1 MEIANT
7 KWVAATASM
16 WIESF
21 IGASYT
27 FGIYSSLLKSSQSY
41 DQSTLDTISVYKDIG
56 ANAGILSGLFYTAV
70 ASGRSGNGRFFSGPW
85 LVIFVG
91 LLQWLVGYGF
101 IWMAASGVIEP
112 PPVAV
117 MCLFMFFAG
126 HCQPFFNT
134 AIVVTA
140 IRNFSDYGG
149 TAVGIM
155 KGYLGLSGAILVQ
168 MYHIFCEGDPANYL
182 LLLAVVPSIF
192 ILTMMPFVRAYD
204 TVIPG
209 HKKYLNGLSSISL
222 IVVTYLMVVI
232 LVENVIGMPR
242 SMKICSFTLLVLLL
256 ASPLLVAVR
265 AHNEEKE
272 RLLSLDFPVT
282 ERSTLLDTPKPND
295 VDVVTTNDMNVLEAI
310 CTINFWLLFLA
321 MICGMGSGLATIN
334 NIRQVGESLRYSTV
348 QLNSLVSLWSIWS
361 FLGRFG
367 AGYISDAY
375 LHSHGWPRPAFIT
388 ISLVIMALGHIVMA
402 SGLLGSLYIGS
413 LLVGLA
419 YGSQWALMPTITS
432 EIFGILH
439 MGTIFYT
446 IGIASPVGSYIF
458 SVKVIGYFYDKVASE
473 DHSCYGSHCFRT
485 SFVIMAVM
493 SVLGSLI
500 SFVLFLRAKKFYA
513 TLVAKR
519 ILK

>member
-1 MEIANT
+1 MATMEKPIDSSHGDS
-7 KWVAATASM
+7 ATSSNQVPLLQISIDTYKHMYAKFNSCRKM
-16 WIESF
+16 SLNCLTCHTLQRSDSDIDIVSLKDSNIE
-21 IGASYT
+21 GKNVT
-27 FGIYSSLLKSSQSY
+27 
-41 DQSTLDTISVYKDIG
+41 
-56 ANAGILSGLFYTAV
+56 SGYEDGKEPNNV
-70 ASGRSGNGRFFSGPW
+70 ASGETAAIDAVEDPVRLRHVFLSRLKRVSNSTYFDW
-85 LVIFVG
+85 LVPPSYSSSNCF
-91 LLQWLVGYGF
+91 LQSP
-101 IWMAASGVIEP
+101 I
-112 PPVAV
+112 
-117 MCLFMFFAG
+117 
-126 HCQPFFNT
+126 
-134 AIVVTA
+134 
-140 IRNFSDYGG
+140 
-149 TAVGIM
+149 
-155 KGYLGLSGAILVQ
+155 
-168 MYHIFCEGDPANYL
+168 
-182 LLLAVVPSIF
+182 PSIF

-204 TVIPG
+204 AVVAG

-222 IVVTYLMVVI
+222 IVVSYLMIVI

-256 ASPLLVAVR
+256 GFPLFVAVR

-282 ERSTLLDTPKPND
+282 ERSTLLDTPKPN
-295 VDVVTTNDMNVLEAI
+295 TSNAI
-310 CTINFWLLFLA
+310 CTINFWLLFMA

-388 ISLVIMALGHIVMA
+388 LSLVIMALGHIVMA
-402 SGLLGSLYIGS
+402 SGFLGSLYIGS

-432 EIFGILH
+432 EIFRILH

-500 SFVLFLRAKKFYA
+500 SFALFLRTKKFYA

>member
-1 MEIANT
+1 MSLNCLTCHTLQRSDSDIDIVSLKDSN
-7 KWVAATASM
+7 
-16 WIESF
+16 IE
-21 IGASYT
+21 GKNVT
-27 FGIYSSLLKSSQSY
+27 
-41 DQSTLDTISVYKDIG
+41 
-56 ANAGILSGLFYTAV
+56 SGYEDGKEPNNV
-70 ASGRSGNGRFFSGPW
+70 AS
-85 LVIFVG
+85 
-91 LLQWLVGYGF
+91 
-101 IWMAASGVIEP
+101 
-112 PPVAV
+112 
-117 MCLFMFFAG
+117 
-126 HCQPFFNT
+126 
-134 AIVVTA
+134 
-140 IRNFSDYGG
+140 
-149 TAVGIM
+149 
-155 KGYLGLSGAILVQ
+155 
-168 MYHIFCEGDPANYL
+168 
-182 LLLAVVPSIF
+182 VPSIF

-204 TVIPG
+204 AVVAG

-222 IVVTYLMVVI
+222 IVVSYLMIVI

-256 ASPLLVAVR
+256 GFPLFVAVR

-282 ERSTLLDTPKPND
+282 ERSTLLDTPKPN
-295 VDVVTTNDMNVLEAI
+295 TSNAI
-310 CTINFWLLFLA
+310 CTINFWLLFMA

-388 ISLVIMALGHIVMA
+388 LSLVIMALGHIVMA
-402 SGLLGSLYIGS
+402 SGFLGSLYIGS

-432 EIFGILH
+432 EIFRILH

-500 SFVLFLRAKKFYA
+500 SFALFLRTKKFYA

>member
-149 TAVGIM
+149 TAV
-155 KGYLGLSGAILVQ
+155 
-168 MYHIFCEGDPANYL
+168 GDPANYL

>member
-1 MEIANT
+1 MP
-7 KWVAATASM
+7 
-16 WIESF
+16 SF
-21 IGASYT
+21 TSN
-27 FGIYSSLLKSSQSY
+27 LLS
-41 DQSTLDTISVYKDIG
+41 
-56 ANAGILSGLFYTAV
+56 
-70 ASGRSGNGRFFSGPW
+70 
-85 LVIFVG
+85 
-91 LLQWLVGYGF
+91 
-101 IWMAASGVIEP
+101 
-112 PPVAV
+112 
-117 MCLFMFFAG
+117 
-126 HCQPFFNT
+126 
-134 AIVVTA
+134 
-140 IRNFSDYGG
+140 
-149 TAVGIM
+149 
-155 KGYLGLSGAILVQ
+155 GYLGLSGAILVQ

-182 LLLAVVPSIF
+182 FLLAVVPSIF

-204 TVIPG
+204 AVVAG

-222 IVVTYLMVVI
+222 IVVSYLMIVI

-256 ASPLLVAVR
+256 GFPLFVAVR

-282 ERSTLLDTPKPND
+282 ERSTLLDTPKPN
-295 VDVVTTNDMNVLEAI
+295 TSNAI
-310 CTINFWLLFLA
+310 CTINFWLLFMA

-388 ISLVIMALGHIVMA
+388 LSLVIMALGHIVMA
-402 SGLLGSLYIGS
+402 SGFLGSLYIGS

-432 EIFGILH
+432 EIFRILH

-500 SFVLFLRAKKFYA
+500 SFALFLRTKKFYA

>member
-1 MEIANT
+1 
-7 KWVAATASM
+7 
-16 WIESF
+16 
-21 IGASYT
+21 
-27 FGIYSSLLKSSQSY
+27 
-41 DQSTLDTISVYKDIG
+41 
-56 ANAGILSGLFYTAV
+56 
-70 ASGRSGNGRFFSGPW
+70 
-85 LVIFVG
+85 
-91 LLQWLVGYGF
+91 
-101 IWMAASGVIEP
+101 
-112 PPVAV
+112 
-117 MCLFMFFAG
+117 
-126 HCQPFFNT
+126 
-134 AIVVTA
+134 
-140 IRNFSDYGG
+140 
-149 TAVGIM
+149 
-155 KGYLGLSGAILVQ
+155 
-168 MYHIFCEGDPANYL
+168 
-182 LLLAVVPSIF
+182 
-192 ILTMMPFVRAYD
+192 MMPFVRAYD
-204 TVIPG
+204 TVVAG

-222 IVVTYLMVVI
+222 IVVSYLMIVI

-256 ASPLLVAVR
+256 GFPLFVAVR

-282 ERSTLLDTPKPND
+282 ERSTLLDTPKPN
-295 VDVVTTNDMNVLEAI
+295 TSN
-310 CTINFWLLFLA
+310 
-321 MICGMGSGLATIN
+321 GLATIN

-402 SGLLGSLYIGS
+402 SGFLGSLYIGS

-432 EIFGILH
+432 EIFRILH

-500 SFVLFLRAKKFYA
+500 SFALFLRTKKFYA

>member
-367 AGYISDAY
+367 AG
-375 LHSHGWPRPAFIT
+375 
-388 ISLVIMALGHIVMA
+388 HIVMA

-419 YGSQWALMPTITS
+419 YGSQWALMPTIT
-432 EIFGILH
+432 
-439 MGTIFYT
+439 
-446 IGIASPVGSYIF
+446 
-458 SVKVIGYFYDKVASE
+458 
-473 DHSCYGSHCFRT
+473 T

>member
-1 MEIANT
+1 MEIANA
-7 KWVAATASM
+7 KWVAAAAGI

-27 FGIYSSLLKSSQSY
+27 FGIYSSLLKTSQSY
-41 DQSTLDTISVYKDIG
+41 DQSTLDTVCVYKDIG

-70 ASGRSGNGRFFSGPW
+70 ASGRNGNGRFFSGPW
-85 LVIFVG
+85 VVIFVG
-91 LLQWLVGYGF
+91 LLQWFVGYGF

-140 IRNFSDYGG
+140 VRNFSDYGG

-182 LLLAVVPSIF
+182 LLLAVVPSIL
-192 ILTMMPFVRAYD
+192 ILTMMPLVRAYD
-204 TVIPG
+204 TVLAG

-222 IVVTYLMVVI
+222 IIVTYLMFVI
-232 LVENVIGMPR
+232 LVENVFGMPR
-242 SMKICSFTLLVLLL
+242 SMKICSFTLLVPLLV
-256 ASPLLVAVR
+256 SPLLIAVR
-265 AHNEEKE
+265 AHREEKE
-272 RLLSLDFPVT
+272 RLVSLDFSVI
-282 ERSTLLDTPKPND
+282 ERTNLLDTLKPN
-295 VDVVTTNDMNVLEAI
+295 T
-310 CTINFWLLFLA
+310 
-321 MICGMGSGLATIN
+321 SPGLATIN
-334 NIRQVGESLRYSTV
+334 NIRQVGESFRYSTV

-375 LHSHGWPRPAFIT
+375 LHSHGWPRPAFMT
-388 ISLVIMALGHIVMA
+388 ISLVLMAIGHIVVA

-413 LLVGLA
+413 LLVGLS

-446 IGIASPVGSYIF
+446 VAIASPVGSYFF

-473 DHSCYGSHCFRT
+473 DHSCYGNHCFST

-493 SVLGSLI
+493 SMLGSLMA
-500 SFVLFLRAKKFYA
+500 FVLFLRTKKFYA